1 VITASVAGAARPTLL
16 LASAEFR
23 QALRNWWLVLYA
35 GVFTLLAG
43 GVATLSATDLA
54 GLEQGEFGRT
64 AAALTNVVLFIVP
77 LFGLMAGALTIVG
90 ERERGLL
97 AYYLAQPVSAAEVFW
112 GKFLGTLLALV
123 GALTVGFGVT
133 ALLLARGGAIDATD
147 FAWLFALACLLL
159 LASFSVGMLISVLAR
174 RSALALGLAVFAWVL
189 LLFLGD
195 LGLMATVVATRLDL
209 RIVVAAALV
218 NPAEVFKV
226 AVIDEVGTSLDALG
240 PAGNY
245 LTSNL
250 GAGLRPLLVGLLLA
264 WGVLPAL
271 AAAAIFR
278 RTDAV

>member
-1 VITASVAGAARPTLL
+1 MTTAAVMDAARPTTL
-16 LASAEFR
+16 LAVAEFR
-23 QALRNWWLVLYA
+23 QSLRNWWLVLYA

-43 GVATLSATDLA
+43 GVATLSGTDLA
-54 GLEQGEFGRT
+54 GLERGEFGRT

-77 LFGLMAGALTIVG
+77 LFGLMAGALAIAG

-112 GKFLGTLLALV
+112 GKFLGTLVALL
-123 GALTVGFGVT
+123 GALTAGFGVT
-133 ALLLARGGAIDATD
+133 ALLLARGGAVDATD
-147 FAWLFALACLLL
+147 LAWLFGLACLLL
-159 LASFSVGMLISVLAR
+159 LASFSVGTLISVLAR

-209 RIVVAAALV
+209 RIVVGVALV

-245 LTSNL
+245 LTRNL
-250 GAGLRPLLVGLLLA
+250 GVALRPLLVGLLLA

-271 AAAAIFR
+271 AAVLVFR